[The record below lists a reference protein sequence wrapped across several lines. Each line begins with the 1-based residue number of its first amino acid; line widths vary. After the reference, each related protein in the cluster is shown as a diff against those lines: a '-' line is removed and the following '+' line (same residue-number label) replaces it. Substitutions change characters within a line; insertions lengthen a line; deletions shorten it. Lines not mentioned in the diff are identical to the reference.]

1 MALGTSKGLSGS
13 QWVLEGL
20 DGSQQVLD
28 GVGRPCWA
36 CRVLLG
42 LAKSVQVLAVSVDF
56 GISKGLSMSLPVWQV
71 SVGIGTSTGLSGS

>member
-1 MALGTSKGLSGS
+1 MGLSGSWHLKGS
-13 QWVLEGL
+13 QWVLAGL

-36 CRVLLG
+36 CRVLPG